1 MTRFEIEEVTAWR
14 IITEDGYPVSL
25 LFDDYDDAVNEL
37 EAYKEAEDYEESA
50 RNERW

>member
-1 MTRFEIEEVTAWR
+1 MTRYELDEVTAWR
-14 IITEDGYPVSL
+14 VITEDGTVVSG
-25 LFDDYDDAVNEL
+25 LFSDYDEALNEL

>member
-1 MTRFEIEEVTAWR
+1 MYQIEEVTVWR
-14 IITEDGYPVSL
+14 VIAEDGTAVSKL
-25 LFDDYDDAVNEL
+25 YDDYDEAYNEL